1 MILNEFQD
9 DVPKFNS
16 LIERIQSLLDD
27 NSKDL
32 EDVQETIQAHL
43 ADNGI
48 EEDETIT
55 LAINIVF
62 NLCDELPETDS
73 TFHRLIDY
81 IEGYDC
87 WNAYNRLLTEFRN
100 KLDQEKHKELFS
112 KGKEAFAEE
121 LTKEWE

>member
-1 MILNEFQD
+1 MMLNEFQD

-62 NLCDELPETDS
+62 NLCDELLKQTVHFIALS
-73 TFHRLIDY
+73 I
-81 IEGYDC
+81 I
-87 WNAYNRLLTEFRN
+87 
-100 KLDQEKHKELFS
+100 
-112 KGKEAFAEE
+112 
-121 LTKEWE
+121 